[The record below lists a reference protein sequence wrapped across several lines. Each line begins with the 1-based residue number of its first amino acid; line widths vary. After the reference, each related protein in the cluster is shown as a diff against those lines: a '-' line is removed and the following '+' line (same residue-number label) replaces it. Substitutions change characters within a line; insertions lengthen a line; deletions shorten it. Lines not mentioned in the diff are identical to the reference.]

1 MKLFVFEGKKDSRI
15 FDTLTGIFFPEEKDR
30 IVCVYRSNI
39 YSLYKK
45 LEDLDVFG
53 SSRHNG
59 STVSVLKE
67 ILAAHGDST
76 LSDVSE
82 AEISEVYLFFDYD
95 FQQTQHSLNKNNEQ
109 VRKMLEYFDDE
120 TENGKLYIHYPMLE
134 SIRYTKVLPDEDY
147 CRYSVERDVCN
158 SFKDL
163 VQRFSAYP
171 SLKYL
176 TLTKK
181 DSQQRQEEVERNWEH
196 LLRMNVG
203 KAHFLCQGNEEI
215 PKNKILVSQTNIYA
229 NQLQK
234 YVEKQPCKVSILN
247 AFPLF
252 LFEYFPID
260 RFCEAFKESVQI

>member
-15 FDTLTGIFFPEEKDR
+15 FDTLTGIFFPEETDR
-30 IVCVYRSNI
+30 VVCVYRSNI

-45 LEDLDVFG
+45 LEDLDIFG

-59 STVSVLKE
+59 NTVSVLKE
-67 ILAAHGDST
+67 ILAAHGDLT
-76 LSDVSE
+76 LSDVRE
-82 AEISEVYLFFDYD
+82 DEISEVYLFFDYD
-95 FQQTQHSLNKNNEQ
+95 FQQTQHSLHENNER

-134 SIRYTKVLPDEDY
+134 SIRHTKLLPDADY
-147 CRYSVERDVCN
+147 CQYSVERGKCC

-163 VQRFSAYP
+163 VQEFSAYP

-176 TLTKK
+176 TLSKK
-181 DSQQRQEEVERNWEH
+181 DSQQRREEVKCNWMH

-203 KAHFLCQGNEEI
+203 KAHFLCQGVEKFPI
-215 PKNKILVSQTNIYA
+215 SKDLVSQIDIYS
-229 NQLQK
+229 NQLRK
-234 YVEKQPCKVSILN
+234 YVEKQPCRVSILN

-260 RFCEAFKESVQI
+260 RFDSVQKR